1 MPAPAPTSETGNKI
15 NSTREGAF
23 HRRRR
28 RRHMHDYKA
37 PLTRSPSGAAEAEPA
52 AFIFITGG
60 RQRWLSL
67 VVRSP
72 ALAARS
78 LAHCDSYGSWNLPS
92 PLSSACCSLNPL
104 PLSSSNSLTRSD
116 SAAAG
121 SLSLSPSSLFLL
133 RCYSFGLKKPRLSVL
148 PPSLPPMPS
157 RRLRPPHTGFADGNK
172 CQDQMRV
179 T

>member
-1 MPAPAPTSETGNKI
+1 
-15 NSTREGAF
+15 
-23 HRRRR
+23 
-28 RRHMHDYKA
+28 MHDYKA
-37 PLTRSPSGAAEAEPA
+37 PLTRSQRPTAEAERA

-72 ALAARS
+72 ALARCS

-92 PLSSACCSLNPL
+92 LSPSACCSLNPL

-116 SAAAG
+116 SAAA
-121 SLSLSPSSLFLL
+121 SSLPLTLFAVSPPLL
-133 RCYSFGLKKPRLSVL
+133 QFRAKKAATLC

-157 RRLRPPHTGFADGNK
+157 RRLRPPHTGYAGRPDGNK